1 MEAYPG
7 RAVRRRA
14 QCGVNKVGLGG
25 HTCQRVERPFAMPG
39 PASFADPG
47 AILVMAV
54 RAAGAQLARELSPWV
69 ERRGQGEV
77 GLRAGEGCCLR
88 RLPPPAESAV
98 QVGLLLWSC
107 FHFPPRSMAPALE
120 FGSHACASA
129 SLQDL
134 SSSRRL
140 HSGAV
145 HEGNGIGL
153 RLLQHYY
160 YYYYF
165 FQMQASLMV

>member
-14 QCGVNKVGLGG
+14 QCGVNKVGSGG
-25 HTCQRVERPFAMPG
+25 HTCQRVERPFAMPS

-54 RAAGAQLARELSPWV
+54 RAAGAELARELSPWV
-69 ERRGQGEV
+69 ERSGHGEV
-77 GLRAGEGCCLR
+77 ELRACEGCCLR
-88 RLPPPAESAV
+88 RLSSPAERV
-98 QVGLLLWSC
+98 VRVRLLLC
-107 FHFPPRSMAPALE
+107 RAFPPRSVAPALE

-145 HEGNGIGL
+145 HEGDGICL

-160 YYYYF
+160 F
-165 FQMQASLMV
+165 HMQALLMG